1 MSFGLN
7 NFTPSEG
14 TYVSKIL
21 LPGTH
26 TCRIIDLK
34 LEKTP
39 YDNAQYNLIFVLE
52 GPDMGED
59 FKGIDIDKMNPAKGS
74 YKGQIASVRSGQ
86 FAFKDW
92 EYKGKVIGRDES
104 IQNFLGTFLTQVGL
118 LEKFQQLGVEADT
131 IEDLVTNIKLFIAKP
146 SLTFAFT
153 IGAQKYY
160 KDGSEYPNYSLFLPK
175 KAEGKFA
182 YAKDE
187 TDPKLIIFNEDV
199 HVYEKK
205 AAEPSPEVAGFEP
218 ATNNAPVFKDDSS
231 LFQENINDLMLP

>member
-14 TYVSKIL
+14 NYVSKIL

-26 TCRIIDLK
+26 TCRIIDLR

-39 YDNAQYNLIFVLE
+39 YDAEQYNLIFVLE
-52 GPDMGED
+52 GPDLGED
-59 FKGIDIDKMNPAKGS
+59 FKGVDINKLDPSKGT
-74 YKGQIASVRSGQ
+74 YKGQIASVRASQ
-86 FAFKDW
+86 YAFKDW
-92 EYKGKVIGRDES
+92 EYKGKTIKRDDS
-104 IQNFLGTFLTQVGL
+104 IQSFLGVFLTQVGL
-118 LEKFQQLGVEADT
+118 LNKFQELGIEADT
-131 IEDLVTNIKLFIAKP
+131 IDELVTNVKAFIAKP

-153 IGAQKYY
+153 IGAQRYY

-175 KAEGKFA
+175 KSEGKYA

-187 TDPKLIIFNEDV
+187 TDPKLIEFNESV

-205 AAEPSPEVAGFEP
+205 APEVTEEVTSFAP
-218 ATNNAPVFKDDSS
+218 AASNVFAASAPVFQDN
-231 LFQENINDLMLP
+231 LNDLQLP